1 MAEPLVS
8 PRVGSLGGRQSF
20 TERVGS
26 FLHHTTSS
34 SAGGGGGGGGA
45 SAAGASS
52 AGRQHQQQPQPQ
64 RHPQPPGVVGVDE
77 FRRAVEEA
85 GLHTQMSP
93 QMIYAGDYVATL
105 RRFLDA
111 RKGHP
116 DAALKMLADSIAWR
130 RLSGADDA
138 LSRPLSPEIRA
149 LARQVRPSSY
159 IGFDDQSRPIFYER
173 VGYIDHH
180 VLEKSGLTDEQ
191 M

>member
-1 MAEPLVS
+1 MAEPLS
-8 PRVGSLGGRQSF
+8 PRGGTGGSLGGRQSF

-26 FLHHTTSS
+26 LLHHQHHHSS
-34 SAGGGGGGGGA
+34 SAGGGGVGRQASTTTTGGGGGA
-45 SAAGASS
+45 CASS
-52 AGRQHQQQPQPQ
+52 LDA
-64 RHPQPPGVVGVDE
+64 
-77 FRRAVEEA
+77 FRAAVESA
-85 GLHTQMSP
+85 GLHLQMSP
-93 QMIYAGDYVATL
+93 QMIYAGDYLATL

-111 RKGHP
+111 RKGHL

-130 RLSGADDA
+130 KLSGADEA

-159 IGFDDQSRPIFYER
+159 IGFDDLNRPIFYER